1 MDDVKEKQQPTLLI
15 EIIETWV
22 VNILQGANEN
32 AMNEGMW
39 YLDNEAINQSAAD
52 HNLFLE

>member
-52 HNLFLE
+52 HNLF